1 MSCIAGAKHLC
12 LALFDNTPTKDYQNC
27 AKPLDR
33 SWFTLG
39 GKNMKRILFVG
50 LIALLVLIAVP
61 SAMALGGNADKKVDV
76 SGTLDATLSIDNNL
90 ETLAF
95 SPFVFGYN
103 DKPDAG
109 TLTVKAYWTA
119 WTVSA
124 SSSTG
129 NNYMYDGGTALN
141 KVFYT
146 KTDKT
151 DWTTIGGFVLSGPKT
166 TSESTDSFITSFNQ
180 EITADDIPG
189 TYGMKVTYTVT
200 AA

>member
-1 MSCIAGAKHLC
+1 MSCIAGARHLC

-61 SAMALGGNADKKVDV
+61 SAMAIGGDAGKKVDV

-90 ETLAF
+90 ETLVF
-95 SPFVFGYN
+95 SPFVFGVN
-103 DKPDAG
+103 DELDQG

-119 WTVSA
+119 WTVTA

-129 NNYMYDGGTALN
+129 DNYMYDSVTPLHMA
-141 KVFYT
+141 FYT

-151 DWTTIGGFVLSGPKT
+151 EWKTISGFALSGPKT
-166 TSESTDSFITSFNQ
+166 TSESTDSFVTSFSQ
-180 EITADDIPG
+180 ELTADDVPG
-189 TYGMKVTYTVT
+189 TYGMLVTYTVT